1 MRTLQ
6 VLAIL
11 LTCLFCACGGS
22 NQAPQPQT
30 QAIENDYLRLL
41 EDLTVLMDAPDKEP
55 TQILENIRNYVNA
68 SKAAASGTLNK
79 LNQGV
84 LDMTEEE
91 RKIWRAQAKP
101 RTEAAL
107 EQFSNAQMQLQKRL
121 NDAQK
126 WELGEILALLR

>member
-6 VLAIL
+6 VLAIS
-11 LTCLFCACGGS
+11 LTCLFCACGEPT
-22 NQAPQPQT
+22 QTPQIQT

-41 EDLTVLMDAPDKEP
+41 EDLTVLMDAPDKDA
-55 TQILENIRNYVNA
+55 TVVLENIRNYVNA
-68 SKAAASGTLNK
+68 SKVAASDTLNK
-79 LNQGV
+79 LNQEV
-84 LDMTEEE
+84 LNMSEEE
-91 RKIWRAQAKP
+91 RKAWRKQAKP

-107 EQFSNAQMQLQKRL
+107 EQFANAQMQLQKRL